1 MDEPENCHPRPR
13 PTIKTI
19 ELDDQTKRAAM
30 LEVVRRLE
38 WVREQ
43 TNARARR
50 EPRTAPTTKK
60 G

>member
-1 MDEPENCHPRPR
+1 MDQSENRRPKPRP
-13 PTIKTI
+13 TI